1 MESKNTSIGI
11 KKMSNIGNPD
21 FLNYVNSGLVHKD
34 GLKEQITAIHIRL
47 NRKMHYRVKKAVQ
60 VTNYTQQVI
69 GLNAIINYLNYI
81 EKELG
86 IDLSE
91 GYEEYKEANE

>member
-1 MESKNTSIGI
+1 
-11 KKMSNIGNPD
+11 
-21 FLNYVNSGLVHKD
+21 
-34 GLKEQITAIHIRL
+34 
-47 NRKMHYRVKKAVQ
+47 MHYRVKKAVQ